1 VLTQDDLEACDSKI
15 VSLVDEAV
23 SEAREA
29 DFPTEA
35 DLLTD
40 VYVNY

>member
-1 VLTQDDLEACDSKI
+1 MLSQADLEACDSEI
-15 VSLVDEAV
+15 VSLIDEAV

-29 DFPTEA
+29 EFPTEV